1 MLAVVVAA
9 YMFVPWLHGG
19 KESKG
24 PINESVKR
32 VTDALDE
39 NLGGVTGAVKERLKA
54 ARTLLREGPEP
65 APSSQPGSDSTQQPA
80 PDQRP

>member
-32 VTDALDE
+32 VADALDE
-39 NLGGVTGAVKERLKA
+39 NLGSVKGAVNEKLKA
-54 ARTLLREGPEP
+54 ARTLLREGPEATP
-65 APSSQPGSDSTQQPA
+65 TSQPGVDGTTQPA
-80 PDQRP
+80 PGQRP